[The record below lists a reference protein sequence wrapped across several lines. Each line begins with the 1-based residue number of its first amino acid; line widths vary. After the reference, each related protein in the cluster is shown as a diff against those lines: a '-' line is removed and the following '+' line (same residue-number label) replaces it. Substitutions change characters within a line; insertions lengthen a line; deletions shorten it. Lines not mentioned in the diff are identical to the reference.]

1 MVRYTKHADL
11 EVFDGELSEHSYP
24 WHYHA
29 CCTIIVVERGSI
41 LYQFQDTSIH
51 LGGSEVLVVEPYHV
65 HRNMIA
71 QPTTY
76 SAIFV
81 PCDHVER
88 AGTTSLVT
96 QRSARS
102 DVHQK
107 AVALVQCIREA
118 ASMSV
123 VNERLAAL
131 CGSITDPLPGKEAIV
146 PSRTSRVP
154 AIDLDRRIP
163 ELAEEARLSK
173 FHFQRLFK
181 KKHGLTIGQ
190 LKRQANS
197 EKAKALLERGRA
209 PLDVAHE
216 VGYFDQS
223 HFIKYFKRM
232 WAITPD
238 RFSKG

>member
-11 EVFDGELSEHSYP
+11 EVFEGELAEHRYP

-29 CCTIIVVERGSI
+29 CYTIIVVERGSI
-41 LYQFQDTSIH
+41 LYQFQDASIRV
-51 LGGSEVLVVEPYHV
+51 GGSEVLVVEPYHV
-65 HRNMIA
+65 HRNIIA

-81 PCDHVER
+81 PRDDVER
-88 AGTTSLVT
+88 AGSAQLST
-96 QRSARS
+96 QRSARPA
-102 DVHQK
+102 VHQK
-107 AVALVQCIREA
+107 AVALVQCIKEA
-118 ASMSV
+118 AGMSE
-123 VNERLAAL
+123 VNERLTAL
-131 CGSITDPLPGKEAIV
+131 CGSITDTLPGNEAVV
-146 PSRTSRVP
+146 PSRTSPVP
-154 AIDLDRRIP
+154 AIDLDRRIT

-173 FHFQRLFK
+173 FHFQRSFK

-197 EKAKALLERGRA
+197 EKAKALLERGGA

>member
-1 MVRYTKHADL
+1 MVRYTKHAEL
-11 EVFDGELSEHSYP
+11 EVFDGELSEHRYP

-29 CCTIIVVERGSI
+29 CYTIIVVERGSI
-41 LYQFQDTSIH
+41 VYQFQDTSIRV
-51 LGGSEVLVVEPYHV
+51 GGSEVLVVEPYHV

-81 PCDHVER
+81 PRDQVER
-88 AGTTSLVT
+88 AGSAQLAT
-96 QRSARS
+96 QRSARA

-107 AVALVQCIREA
+107 AVALVQCIKEA

-123 VNERLAAL
+123 VNECLAVL
-131 CGSITDPLPGKEAIV
+131 CGSITDPLPGSEAIV
-146 PSRTSRVP
+146 PSRTSPVP
-154 AIDLDRRIP
+154 AIDLDRRIT

-173 FHFQRLFK
+173 FHFQRSFK

-197 EKAKALLERGRA
+197 EKAKALLERGGA

>member
-1 MVRYTKHADL
+1 MVRYTKHAEL
-11 EVFDGELSEHSYP
+11 EVFDGELSEHRYP

-29 CCTIIVVERGSI
+29 CYTIIVVERGSI
-41 LYQFQDTSIH
+41 VYQFQDTSIRV
-51 LGGSEVLVVEPYHV
+51 GGSEVLVVEPYHV

-81 PCDHVER
+81 PRDQVER
-88 AGTTSLVT
+88 TGTTTLAT
-96 QRSARS
+96 QRSARPA
-102 DVHQK
+102 VHQK
-107 AVALVQCIREA
+107 AVALVQCIKEA

-123 VNERLAAL
+123 VNECLAAL
-131 CGSITDPLPGKEAIV
+131 CGSITDPIPGNEDVV
-146 PSRTSRVP
+146 PSRTSPVP
-154 AIDLDRRIP
+154 AIDLDRRIT

-173 FHFQRLFK
+173 YHFQRSFK

-197 EKAKALLERGRA
+197 EKAKALLERGGA

>member
-11 EVFDGELSEHSYP
+11 EVFEGELSEHRYP

-29 CCTIIVVERGSI
+29 CYTIIVVERGSV
-41 LYQFQDTSIH
+41 LYQFQDTSVH
-51 LGGSEVLVVEPYHV
+51 VGGSEVLVVEPFHV

-81 PCDHVER
+81 PHDRVER
-88 AGTTSLVT
+88 AGSAQLAT
-96 QRSARS
+96 QRSARPA
-102 DVHQK
+102 VHQK
-107 AVALVQCIREA
+107 AVALVQCIKEA
-118 ASMSV
+118 ASMNV

-131 CGSITDPLPGKEAIV
+131 CGSITDHLPGNETVV

-154 AIDLDRRIP
+154 AIDLDRRIT
-163 ELAEEARLSK
+163 ELAVEARLSK
-173 FHFQRLFK
+173 YHFQRSFK

-197 EKAKALLERGRA
+197 EKAKALLELGGA

>member
-11 EVFDGELSEHSYP
+11 EVFEGELSEHRYP

-29 CCTIIVVERGSI
+29 CYTIIFVERGSVV
-41 LYQFQDTSIH
+41 YQFQDTSIRV
-51 LGGSEVLVVEPYHV
+51 GGSEVLVVEPFHV
-65 HRNMIA
+65 HRNMI
-71 QPTTY
+71 TEHTRY

-81 PCDHVER
+81 PRERVER
-88 AGTTSLVT
+88 AGTAQLAT
-96 QRSARS
+96 QRLARP
-102 DVHQK
+102 DGHQK
-107 AVALVQCIREA
+107 ASALVQCIKEA
-118 ASMSV
+118 ASESA
-123 VNERLAAL
+123 VNERLADL
-131 CGSITDPLPGKEAIV
+131 CDSITDPLPANEAIV

-154 AIDLDRRIP
+154 AIDLDRRIT

-173 FHFQRLFK
+173 FHFQRSFK

-197 EKAKALLERGRA
+197 EKAKALLERGGA
-209 PLDVAHE
+209 PMDVAHE